1 MIGARIDDGVCTHFG
16 FFLAV
21 LFVILSVSAQKVP
34 DSARKVTVS
43 ALKKKL
49 YLNTR
54 SNRIFIYKSMCL
66 VFDRQKNNLL

>member
-1 MIGARIDDGVCTHFG
+1 MIGALIDDGVCTHFG

-43 ALKKKL
+43 ALKKKI
-49 YLNTR
+49 
-54 SNRIFIYKSMCL
+54 IFKYTAKQNFHL
-66 VFDRQKNNLL
+66 